1 MKIGNREFDLQ
12 NHTYVMGILNVT
24 PDSFSDG
31 GKFNNIDAAMRQVE
45 KMVDEGADII
55 DVGGES
61 ARPGYTVISSQEE
74 IDRVVPVIEKIK
86 SQFDVP
92 VSIDSYKSAVA
103 SAAVEAGADLINDIW
118 GLKRD
123 PMMGKTVAKYDCPCC
138 LMHNRAKAE
147 YTDFLK
153 EVFIDLKET
162 IRLALESGI
171 SQDKIILDPGV
182 GFAKSYEQNLDV
194 LKYLEDF
201 HQFGYPMLLATSRK
215 SVIGNTLNLPVDER
229 VEGTIVTTVMAAM
242 KHYSFVRVHD
252 VKENKRA
259 IQMTEAIM
267 KRSMFEI

>member
-123 PMMGKTVAKYDCPCC
+123 PMMGKTVAKYGCPCC